1 MCQRSMTI
9 LGKSFRQPFAPE
21 VSIDGVQGGRGKH
34 MARAPLQLYRE
45 VCKRREL
52 IKPGVAYATL
62 VTPMV
67 YLVGGVVKRDEL
79 GEIVIVGVAT

>member
-1 MCQRSMTI
+1 
-9 LGKSFRQPFAPE
+9 
-21 VSIDGVQGGRGKH
+21 

-52 IKPGVAYATL
+52 IKPRVAYATL